1 MFPREMLIK
10 TSQQLSLIKLFHDI
24 QHLQQ
29 KLDTSVKKI
38 SSQEQV
44 KVVVEKIPYIIKSS
58 KFLFIY

>member
-1 MFPREMLIK
+1 MLIK

-29 KLDTSVKKI
+29 KLNTLVKKI
-38 SSQEQV
+38 SRHEQV
-44 KVVVEKIPYIIKSS
+44 KVIEKIPYIIKSS